1 MALGLV
7 IQGGIAAA
15 RGRTPGKRALRLKAV
30 GRDGREATRGQI
42 AIRELAKNPTYVLP
56 PATRGRLVPMRL
68 VLVMALVT
76 ADWISLLAGPSGR
89 TLHDR
94 VCRDASRLGTWCR
107 VVDPRFA
114 RWMA

>member
-1 MALGLV
+1 MV
-7 IQGGIAAA
+7 AAA
-15 RGRTPGKRALRLKAV
+15 RGRTPGKRALGLKAV

-56 PATRGRLVPMRL
+56 PTMRGRLVPMRL

-94 VCRDASRLGTWCR
+94 CVGTR
-107 VVDPRFA
+107 VVSEPGA
-114 RWMA
+114 A

>member
-76 ADWISLLAGPSGR
+76 ADWFRSSPVARAAPSTTGC
-89 TLHDR
+89 
-94 VCRDASRLGTWCR
+94 VGTR
-107 VVDPRFA
+107 VVSEPGA
-114 RWMA
+114 A